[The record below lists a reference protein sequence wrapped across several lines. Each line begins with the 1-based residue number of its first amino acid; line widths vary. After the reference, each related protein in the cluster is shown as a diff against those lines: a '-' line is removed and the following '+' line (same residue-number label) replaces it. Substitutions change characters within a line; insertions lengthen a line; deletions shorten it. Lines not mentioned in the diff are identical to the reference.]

1 METGLVSTPSV
12 IARNGTGY
20 EMLTFNDQTT
30 PNGVANVELAI
41 QEQIAMA
48 RNDTNQ
54 LHSLI
59 DRIKAKVRDAELFQ
73 MSKGVPSLRNGG
85 VNLTSHVTLNGHNNK
100 ISDFSWSLDSRSILS
115 ASQDGFMI
123 IWDAA
128 SGFKKNAIPL
138 DSQWVLT
145 CAISPTG
152 NLVASGGL
160 TNNCTVYRVS
170 QENRVQQQIVSI
182 FKGHTCYV
190 SQVEFLDNEK
200 IVTASG
206 DMTCALWDIP
216 KAKRVSEFSD
226 HLGDVLSLA
235 LAPEASHR
243 YRQVFVS
250 GGSDGYAHVWDTRTR
265 SAVQSFFV
273 SDSDVSTIKFFN
285 NGDAI
290 ITGTDDGI
298 ARMFDLRSDCLVAKY
313 SLSQGLHQQVST
325 PTQQYGAASM
335 EYAISPVTN
344 ASLTKAAR
352 SANSTYLNNQGLV
365 SLDFSGS
372 GRLMHACYTDYGCV
386 TWDTLKAEIVGKLE
400 GHSSRISGVKT
411 SPDGLAV
418 CTGSWDAT
426 LKLWSPAYV

>member
-1 METGLVSTPSV
+1 MVVEDWH
-12 IARNGTGY
+12 GY
-20 EMLTFNDQTT
+20 EMSPYGKQSSPQATD
-30 PNGVANVELAI
+30 VETMI
-41 QEQIAMA
+41 QEQIALA
-48 RNDTNQ
+48 RSDTRQ
-54 LHSLI
+54 LHMLI
-59 DRIKAKVRDAELFQ
+59 DRVKLKVRDADLAQ
-73 MSKGVPSLRNGG
+73 MSKGIPSLQNGG
-85 VNLTSHVTLNGHNNK
+85 VNLATHLTLNGHNNK

-123 IWDAA
+123 IWDAC

-152 NLVASGGL
+152 NLVASAGL

-190 SQVEFLDNEK
+190 SQVEFFDNNS
-200 IVTASG
+200 IITASG

-216 KAKRVSEFSD
+216 KAKRVTEFSD
-226 HLGDVLSLA
+226 HLGDVLALA
-235 LAPEASHR
+235 LPPGRPNRESNIFA
-243 YRQVFVS
+243 S
-250 GGSDGYAHVWDTRTR
+250 GGSDGYAYIWDTRLR
-265 SAVQSFFV
+265 SSVQSFFV
-273 SDSDVSTIKFFN
+273 SESDVSTIKFFN

-290 ITGTDDGI
+290 VTGTDDGV
-298 ARMFDLRSDCLVAKY
+298 ARMFDLRSDCAIAKY
-313 SLSQGLHQQVST
+313 SLSQGLHQQANS
-325 PTQQYGAASM
+325 PTQHYGAASM
-335 EYAISPVTN
+335 EYAMSPATN
-344 ASLTKAAR
+344 ASVSRAAQ

-386 TWDTLKAEIVGKLE
+386 VWDTLKAEIVGKLE

-426 LKLWSPAYV
+426 LKLWSPTFM

>member
-1 METGLVSTPSV
+1 MGAL
-12 IARNGTGY
+12 NGQGY
-20 EMLTFNDQTT
+20 EMTAYEHQVSPHLT
-30 PNGVANVELAI
+30 NVEGSIQDQISLARS
-41 QEQIAMA
+41 E
-48 RNDTNQ
+48 TTQ
-54 LHSLI
+54 LYGLI
-59 DRIKAKVRDAELFQ
+59 ERVKAKVRDADLPH

-85 VNLTSHVTLNGHNNK
+85 VNLSTHLTLNGHNNK
-100 ISDFSWSLDSRSILS
+100 ISDFAWSSDSRSILS

-123 IWDAA
+123 MWDAA

-145 CAISPTG
+145 CAINPTG
-152 NLVASGGL
+152 NLVASAGL

-190 SQVEFLDNEK
+190 SQVEFLDSSN
-200 IVTASG
+200 IITASG

-226 HLGDVLSLA
+226 HLGDVLALA
-235 LAPEASHR
+235 LPPESSHR
-243 YRQVFVS
+243 GKTVFVS
-250 GGSDGYAHVWDTRTR
+250 GGSDGYAYIWDIRTR

-273 SDSDVSTIKFFN
+273 SESDVSTIKFFN

-290 ITGTDDGI
+290 VTGTDDGV
-298 ARMFDLRSDCLVAKY
+298 ARMFDLRSDCVVAKY
-313 SLSQGLHQQVST
+313 SLSQGLHQQANS

-335 EYAISPVTN
+335 DYAVSPTTN
-344 ASLTKAAR
+344 PSLSRAAQ

-386 TWDTLKAEIVGKLE
+386 IWDTLKAEIVGKLE

-411 SPDGLAV
+411 SPDGMAV

-426 LKLWSPAYV
+426 LKLWSPAYM